1 MKAWLINLKH
11 GIKFKMKRFFLLILS
26 LWKQQIKL
34 YFIAALIGAI
44 IGVLVLAPSY
54 AYINSQIHADNAASS
69 ISYVWGQIKELLK
82 GNIPK
87 NSFIPFY
94 AEIGAMLGL
103 LTVGLYSFLHK
114 RLMRIEL
121 LKMELNKDM
130 YSIIQQGEG
139 PFLEF
144 KSTFRW
150 DMEQSRT
157 NRLLEGVVLKSVA
170 GFLNSNQGGTLLIG
184 VSDDGEIIG
193 LENDYQT
200 LKKQNQD
207 GFEQVIMTAIA
218 ANLGADLCSHMNVLF
233 HVIDHKVICRL
244 IVSPSA
250 RPVFLNQG
258 NNPKLF
264 VRTGGSTRD
273 LNIQE
278 ALEFAQ
284 IRWPRW

>member
-1 MKAWLINLKH
+1 
-11 GIKFKMKRFFLLILS
+11 MKRFLLLILS
-26 LWKQQIKL
+26 LWKQQLKL
-34 YFIAALIGAI
+34 YFVAALIGAI

-54 AYINSQIHADNAASS
+54 DYVDSQLHTDNGTSS
-69 ISYVWGQIKELLK
+69 IEYMLGQFKELLK
-82 GNIPK
+82 GNIFQ
-87 NSFIPFY
+87 NNLMLFY

-103 LTVGLYSFLHK
+103 LTIGIYSFLHK

-130 YSIIQQGEG
+130 PSIIQQGEG

-157 NRLLEGVVLKSVA
+157 NRLLEGVVLKSIA
-170 GFLNSNQGGTLLIG
+170 GFLNSKHGGTLLIG
-184 VSDDGEIIG
+184 VSDDGQIIG

-207 GFEQVIMTAIA
+207 GFEQIIMTAIA
-218 ANLGADLCSHMNVLF
+218 ANLGADLCSHVSILF
-233 HVIDHKVICRL
+233 HVIDNKTICRL
-244 IVSPSA
+244 IVTPSV

-258 NNPKLF
+258 NNPKLY
-264 VRTGGSTRD
+264 VRTGGATRD

-278 ALEFAQ
+278 ALEFAP
-284 IRWPRW
+284 IRWNLTRH

>member
-1 MKAWLINLKH
+1 MN
-11 GIKFKMKRFFLLILS
+11 RFFLLILS
-26 LWKQQIKL
+26 LWKQQLKL
-34 YFIAALIGAI
+34 YFIAALLGAI

-69 ISYVWGQIKELLK
+69 IGYVWGQIKELLK
-82 GNIPK
+82 GNIPDT
-87 NSFIPFY
+87 NFISFY

-103 LTVGLYSFLHK
+103 LAIGLYSFVNK

-121 LKMELNKDM
+121 LKIELNKDM
-130 YSIIQQGEG
+130 RAIIQQGEG

-157 NRLLEGVVLKSVA
+157 NRLLEGVVIKSLA
-170 GFLNSNQGGTLLIG
+170 GFLNSKQGGTLLIG
-184 VSDDGEIIG
+184 VSDDGKIIG

-207 GFEQVIMTAIA
+207 GFEQVIMTVIA
-218 ANLGADLCSHMNVLF
+218 ANLGADLCSHVSILF
-233 HVIDHKVICRL
+233 HVIDNKIICRL

-250 RPVFLNQG
+250 RPVFFNQG
-258 NNPKLF
+258 NIPKLY
-264 VRTGGSTRD
+264 VRTGGATRD
-273 LNIQE
+273 LNIKE

-284 IRWPRW
+284 IRWDRY

>member
-1 MKAWLINLKH
+1 
-11 GIKFKMKRFFLLILS
+11 MKRFFLLILS
-26 LWKQQIKL
+26 LWKQQLKI
-34 YFIAALIGAI
+34 YFVAALIGAI

-54 AYINSQIHADNAASS
+54 DYVESQMHADNGTSS
-69 ISYVWGQIKELLK
+69 IEYMSGQFKELLK
-82 GNIPK
+82 GNIFQ
-87 NSFIPFY
+87 NELMLFY

-103 LTVGLYSFLHK
+103 LTIGIYSFLHK

-121 LKMELNKDM
+121 LRMELDKDM
-130 YSIIQQGEG
+130 PSIIQKGEG

-157 NRLLEGVVLKSVA
+157 NRLLEGVVLKSLA
-170 GFLNSNQGGTLLIG
+170 GFLNSKDGGTLLIG
-184 VSDDGEIIG
+184 VSDDGKIIG

-207 GFEQVIMTAIA
+207 GFEQAIMTAIA
-218 ANLGADLCSHMNVLF
+218 ANLGADLCSLVSILF
-233 HVIDHKVICRL
+233 HAIDNKTICRL
-244 IVSPSA
+244 IVTPSA

-258 NNPKLF
+258 NNPKLY
-264 VRTGGSTRD
+264 VRTGGATRD

-278 ALEFAQ
+278 ALEFAS
-284 IRWPRW
+284 IRWNRAR

>member
-1 MKAWLINLKH
+1 
-11 GIKFKMKRFFLLILS
+11 MKRFFLLVLS
-26 LWKQQIKL
+26 LWKQQLKL
-34 YFIAALIGAI
+34 YIIAALVGAM

-54 AYINSQIHADNAASS
+54 DYVDSQIHADNGTSS
-69 ISYVWGQIKELLK
+69 IEYMSGQFKELLK
-82 GNIPK
+82 GNVFQ
-87 NSFIPFY
+87 NSLVLFY

-103 LTVGLYSFLHK
+103 LTIGIYSFLHR

-130 YSIIQQGEG
+130 PSIIKQGEG
-139 PFLEF
+139 PYLEF

-157 NRLLEGVVLKSVA
+157 NRQLEGVILKSLA
-170 GFLNSNQGGTLLIG
+170 GFLNNKDGGTLLIG
-184 VSDDGEIIG
+184 VADNGQIIG

-218 ANLGADLCSHMNVLF
+218 ANLGADLCSHVSILF
-233 HVIDHKVICRL
+233 HVIDNKTICRL

-250 RPVFLNQG
+250 RPVFINQG
-258 NNPKLF
+258 NTPKLY
-264 VRTGGSTRD
+264 VRTGGATRD

-278 ALEFAQ
+278 ALEFAS
-284 IRWPRW
+284 IRWK

>member
-1 MKAWLINLKH
+1 
-11 GIKFKMKRFFLLILS
+11 MKRFFLLILS
-26 LWKQQIKL
+26 LWKQQLKL
-34 YFIAALIGAI
+34 YFVATLIGAI

-54 AYINSQIHADNAASS
+54 DYVDSQTHADNGTSS
-69 ISYVWGQIKELLK
+69 IEYMWGQFKELLK
-82 GNIPK
+82 GNVFQNNLIL
-87 NSFIPFY
+87 FY

-103 LTVGLYSFLHK
+103 LTIGIYSFLHK

-130 YSIIQQGEG
+130 ASIIQQGEG

-157 NRLLEGVVLKSVA
+157 NRLLEGVVLKSIA
-170 GFLNSNQGGTLLIG
+170 GFLNSKQGGTLLIG

-193 LENDYQT
+193 MENDYQT

-218 ANLGADLCSHMNVLF
+218 ANLGADLCSHVSILF
-233 HVIDHKVICRL
+233 HVIDNKTICRL
-244 IVSPSA
+244 IVTPSA

-258 NNPKLF
+258 NKPKLY
-264 VRTGGSTRD
+264 VRTGGATRD

-278 ALEFAQ
+278 ALEFAS
-284 IRWPRW
+284 IRWNRAR

>member
-1 MKAWLINLKH
+1 
-11 GIKFKMKRFFLLILS
+11 MKRFFLLILS
-26 LWKQQIKL
+26 LWKQQLKL
-34 YFIAALIGAI
+34 YFAAALIGAI

-54 AYINSQIHADNAASS
+54 DYVDSQIHADNGTSS
-69 ISYVWGQIKELLK
+69 IEYMSRQFKELLK
-82 GNIPK
+82 GNVFQ
-87 NSFIPFY
+87 NELMLFY

-103 LTVGLYSFLHK
+103 LTIGLYSYLHK

-130 YSIIQQGEG
+130 PSIIQQGEG

-157 NRLLEGVVLKSVA
+157 NRLLEGVVLKSLA
-170 GFLNSNQGGTLLIG
+170 GFLNSKHGGTLLIG
-184 VSDDGEIIG
+184 VSDDGEIVG

-218 ANLGADLCSHMNVLF
+218 ANLGADLCSHVSILF
-233 HVIDHKVICRL
+233 HAIENKTICRL
-244 IVSPSA
+244 IVTPSA
-250 RPVFLNQG
+250 RPVFLTQG
-258 NNPKLF
+258 NNPKLY
-264 VRTGGSTRD
+264 VRTGGATRD

-278 ALEFAQ
+278 ALEFAS
-284 IRWPRW
+284 IRWNRIR

>member
-1 MKAWLINLKH
+1 
-11 GIKFKMKRFFLLILS
+11 MKRFFLLILS
-26 LWKQQIKL
+26 LWKQQLKL
-34 YFIAALIGAI
+34 YFAAALIGAI

-54 AYINSQIHADNAASS
+54 DYVDSQIHADNGASS
-69 ISYVWGQIKELLK
+69 IEYMSRQLKELLK
-82 GNIPK
+82 GNVFQ
-87 NSFIPFY
+87 NELMLFY

-103 LTVGLYSFLHK
+103 LTIGLYSFLHK

-130 YSIIQQGEG
+130 PSIIQQGEG

-157 NRLLEGVVLKSVA
+157 NRLLEGVVLKSLA
-170 GFLNSNQGGTLLIG
+170 GFLNSKHGGTLLIG

-218 ANLGADLCSHMNVLF
+218 ANLGADLCSHVSILF
-233 HVIDHKVICRL
+233 HAIANKTICRL
-244 IVSPSA
+244 IVTPSD
-250 RPVFLNQG
+250 RPVFLTQG
-258 NNPKLF
+258 NHPKLY
-264 VRTGGSTRD
+264 VRTGGATRD

-278 ALEFAQ
+278 ALEFAS
-284 IRWPRW
+284 IRWNRIR